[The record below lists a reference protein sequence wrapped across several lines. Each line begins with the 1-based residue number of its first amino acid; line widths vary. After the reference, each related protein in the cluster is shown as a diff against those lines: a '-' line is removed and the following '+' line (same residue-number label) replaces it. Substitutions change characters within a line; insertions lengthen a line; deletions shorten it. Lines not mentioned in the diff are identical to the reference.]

1 MSAGTTNAEG
11 FGLHPKE
18 VHLRVTG
25 AVGEM
30 CSSLYFHEISR
41 IVGRS
46 GEQ

>member
-1 MSAGTTNAEG
+1 MSAGTINAEG

-18 VHLRVTG
+18 VHLGVTG

-30 CSSLYFHEISR
+30 CSSLYFHKI
-41 IVGRS
+41 IPVVGRS